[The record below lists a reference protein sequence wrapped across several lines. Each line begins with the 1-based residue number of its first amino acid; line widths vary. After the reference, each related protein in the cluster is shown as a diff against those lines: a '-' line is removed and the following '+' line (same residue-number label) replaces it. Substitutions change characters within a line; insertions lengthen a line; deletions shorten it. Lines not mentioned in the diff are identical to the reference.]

1 MLITSPIAQITVCAP
16 NHIQK
21 MKKIGKNSHFK
32 YLIKGKYIVGV
43 N

>member
-21 MKKIGKNSHFK
+21 KKKEKLKKIQISG
-32 YLIKGKYIVGV
+32 I
-43 N
+43 